1 MRCQLFLLCSDL
13 QIVLLPEGVP
23 PPVGLQSGEAE
34 LHLAL
39 GYLQIFHERDDGLV
53 AELSLVLPAVG
64 DHLVLGLRLQADF
77 AQYRHP
83 VAVSLPQQIIEENLR
98 RNSNIRGCI
107 IIMNIS
113 QLTFGVRL

>member
-1 MRCQLFLLCSDL
+1 MCQLFLLCRDL
-13 QIVLLPEGVP
+13 QIVFLPEGIP

-34 LHLAL
+34 LQVSLRD
-39 GYLQIFHERDDGLV
+39 LQIFHQRDDGLV
-53 AELSLVLPAVG
+53 AELSLVLPAVR
-64 DHLVLGLRLQADF
+64 DHLVLGLRLRADF

-98 RNSNIRGCI
+98 RNSNIRGSI